1 MSLEKSSRQSR
12 GPRRQAVEI
21 ALLRDVSQGLPSAH
35 PSETGRPLPDRRM
48 LARGILD
55 AAALRSTGARPGG
68 R

>member
-1 MSLEKSSRQSR
+1 
-12 GPRRQAVEI
+12 VEI